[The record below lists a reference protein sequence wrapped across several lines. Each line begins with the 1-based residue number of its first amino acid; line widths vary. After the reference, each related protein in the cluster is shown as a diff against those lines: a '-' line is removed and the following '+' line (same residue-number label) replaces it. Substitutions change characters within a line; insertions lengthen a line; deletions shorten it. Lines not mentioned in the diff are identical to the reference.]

1 MVKQFKYLIMVDYSN
16 VDTTS
21 FKFSINHWAKR
32 LSQKIAIRNFKSINK
47 DKFIVISDYES
58 EAIKICRNIVKNVD
72 TELSMSPSGE
82 RFATN
87 DKLNLE
93 IIIYEKSVDVIKNM
107 TPKNIPISPKAHRTI
122 LNMFDG
128 HVQMRR
134 DFKKEKIYVNLKNTL
149 ESILDETKNALE
161 TQK

>member
-1 MVKQFKYLIMVDYSN
+1 MIDYN
-16 VDTTS
+16 NIDTTS
-21 FKFSINHWAKR
+21 VKFKLTHWFKR
-32 LSQKIAIRNFKSINK
+32 LAQKIAIRNYKKLNK
-47 DKFIVISDYES
+47 DFYISRSDYET
-58 EAIKICRNIVKNVD
+58 EGIKICRNIVKNITTD
-72 TELSMSPSGE
+72 LSMSPSGE

-87 DKLNLE
+87 KSLDLE
-93 IIIYEKSVDVIKNM
+93 IIIYEKSVDIIKNN

-122 LNMFDG
+122 VNMFDG

-134 DFKKEKIYVNLKNTL
+134 DVKKEIIYLNLKNTL

>member
-1 MVKQFKYLIMVDYSN
+1 MIKDELILSICGTAGRNEDY
-16 VDTTS
+16 
-21 FKFSINHWAKR
+21 
-32 LSQKIAIRNFKSINK
+32 
-47 DKFIVISDYES
+47 
-58 EAIKICRNIVKNVD
+58 
-72 TELSMSPSGE
+72 
-82 RFATN
+82 